1 MANGMDLGQ
10 SGVIPFIP
18 PAALDQYDIQQ
29 AKARADAQ
37 QPAQPPVPELAGYI
51 KGQFEIFRNHRNTV
65 AGWSNRMIEALR
77 TYNGQ
82 YNPTKMQEV
91 KKFGGSE
98 IYARLSAQKCR
109 ATTSLLRDIYM
120 GQDRPWGIR
129 APVDPDIP
137 PEIIQKIQT
146 LMQSEQQMIAQTTGQ
161 VPSQDDLDKR
171 SQALM
176 EAPRDPAKKKVRD
189 QARISEEKIE
199 ELLREGGFY
208 HALAE

>member
-1 MANGMDLGQ
+1 MADGMDLGQ
-10 SGVIPFIP
+10 SGVIPYTP
-18 PAALDQYDIQQ
+18 PAALDEYDIKQ

-37 QPAQPPVPELAGYI
+37 QKLQTQAPVPELCGYI

-91 KKFGGSE
+91 RRFGGSE

-120 GQDRPWGIR
+120 GPDRPWGIH
-129 APVDPDIP
+129 AADDPDIP
-137 PEIIQKIQT
+137 SAIIEKIRM
-146 LMQSEQQMIAQTTGQ
+146 LMQSEQ
-161 VPSQDDLDKR
+161 
-171 SQALM
+171 
-176 EAPRDPAKKKVRD
+176 
-189 QARISEEKIE
+189 
-199 ELLREGGFY
+199 
-208 HALAE
+208 